1 MKNTNNRNTNCEII
15 RDLMPLCSEGLCSE
29 DSKALIEEHIRT
41 CEECRKLYEGLP
53 ADVVADAA
61 VPEESKALRKVNK
74 KLKFGKAWLILL
86 IALVL
91 GLGYLTVGQFAKVEF
106 IQSFETLW
114 RNVEVYPI
122 ARMIAKGDFESFN
135 EWVTTSDLDNLYI
148 YENFDEIRAQDV
160 ENLKATYKEA
170 YGDTTVKRIKV
181 RSFYTENYAK
191 RSKLIGSEIEIRYEN
206 GDVLGVWLGKG
217 MDGLYYGGISTYDNE
232 KATNFQRAMD
242 FIMSHEQQP
251 RVFTERLLTM
261 EELPPTLDNRL
272 LMIADRFTPDS
283 RETIQAG
290 ICAYLDKGYRTTS
303 CTFTPSRYDEE
314 KKMFYYEFTLTGK
327 DDKGTALMAGR
338 MYLDYTGIY
347 PPEAED
353 LHVYEDGCTP
363 ELADALAHFFG

>member
-1 MKNTNNRNTNCEII
+1 MKNTNDRNTNCEII

-148 YENFDEIRAQDV
+148 YKDFDEIRAQDV

-206 GDVLGVWLGKG
+206 GDMLGFWLGKG
-217 MDGLYYGGISTYDNE
+217 VDGLYYGEISTYDNE
-232 KATNFQRAMD
+232 KAVNF
-242 FIMSHEQQP
+242 
-251 RVFTERLLTM
+251 
-261 EELPPTLDNRL
+261 
-272 LMIADRFTPDS
+272 
-283 RETIQAG
+283 
-290 ICAYLDKGYRTTS
+290 
-303 CTFTPSRYDEE
+303 
-314 KKMFYYEFTLTGK
+314 
-327 DDKGTALMAGR
+327 
-338 MYLDYTGIY
+338 
-347 PPEAED
+347 
-353 LHVYEDGCTP
+353 
-363 ELADALAHFFG
+363 